1 MDSAW
6 FGGEFIP
13 SVAASIDDGIV
24 AFEDAVAEPVLAQV
38 LPDILPAVGH
48 GGSGGGGVLILR
60 SAPEKIAVGPFSLV
74 APTPGS

>member
-1 MDSAW
+1 
-6 FGGEFIP
+6 
-13 SVAASIDDGIV
+13 
-24 AFEDAVAEPVLAQV
+24 